1 MAQEID
7 YIWPLSENSQVP
19 PTREQA
25 AKHQTIIVQIVTDG
39 TTTGDLVLT
48 HNWNIPEELQGL
60 FPMPAFVPIDSSFY
74 VSTPFYEEG
83 DANTTTITIPNAAVG
98 LFQVYL
104 SRPWSALL

>member
-7 YIWPLSENSQVP
+7 YIYPFSSNSQVP
-19 PTREQA
+19 PTRALA
-25 AKHQTIIVQIVTDG
+25 AKHQTMIVQIGTDG

-48 HNWNIPEELQGL
+48 HNWDIPEELQGL
-60 FPMPAFVPIDSSFY
+60 FPMPVFVPIDSSFW
-74 VSTPFYEEG
+74 VSLPFYEEG
-83 DANTTTITIPNAAVG
+83 DANTTTITIPNAAAG